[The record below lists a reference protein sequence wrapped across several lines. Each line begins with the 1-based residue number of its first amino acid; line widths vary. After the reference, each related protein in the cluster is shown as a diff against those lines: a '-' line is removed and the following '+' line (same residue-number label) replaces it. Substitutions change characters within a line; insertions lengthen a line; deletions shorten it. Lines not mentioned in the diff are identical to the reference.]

1 MLLCLLAC
9 YCISFVVSSLASCAR
24 MPRNVNYYFMKVCV
38 SLPKKI
44 ILSCHQLELGTWIKI
59 WVMWLRY
66 LDLATYLWPD
76 NYRPDITEIRLK
88 RTKTRE
94 SRNCCHIIITP
105 YDRICPSYGRNT
117 TPRDFYPCRTVRHYL
132 VYVDECPCN
141 AHKVLAVPVYRWP
154 NSDSESDSIAPHRVL
169 RFQTR
174 PPPNNSPPHHTAI
187 SDQEGSDVVKT
198 WVS

>member
-1 MLLCLLAC
+1 MC
-9 YCISFVVSSLASCAR
+9 VSS
-24 MPRNVNYYFMKVCV
+24 
-38 SLPKKI
+38 PKKI

-66 LDLATYLWPD
+66 LGFATYLWPD

-117 TPRDFYPCRTVRHYL
+117 TPETSTR
-132 VYVDECPCN
+132 
-141 AHKVLAVPVYRWP
+141 AVPSDITLSTSTSARAMPIRYWP
-154 NSDSESDSIAPHRVL
+154 YPYTGDQTPTPSPTPLLLTESSGFKLGRRQTIL
-169 RFQTR
+169 RHITPR
-174 PPPNNSPPHHTAI
+174 SRI
-187 SDQEGSDVVKT
+187 KRDRM
-198 WVS
+198 